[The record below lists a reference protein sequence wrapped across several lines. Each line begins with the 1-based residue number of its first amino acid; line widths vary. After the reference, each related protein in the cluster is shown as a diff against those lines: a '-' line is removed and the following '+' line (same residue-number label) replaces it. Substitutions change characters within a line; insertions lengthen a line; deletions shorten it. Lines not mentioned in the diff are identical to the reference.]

1 MQFCQIIK
9 WSRSWNNIFI
19 SVKFKLFK
27 LIIRVD
33 DRSVYNSGVHN
44 SPFKNTAVCCIFVV
58 HRKLI
63 LVDKWPL
70 LDLHGINLVVVFLMQ
85 NSHLLKRFNHSLKS
99 ISLSFYILD
108 VQRFIQGFEK
118 KKTLYFQDYRKEKDI
133 DFKTSTQKAVGIFA
147 LIVHLLKNA
156 ISNNKFNKT
165 ILKMH

>member
-1 MQFCQIIK
+1 MFLFYVRSFFKKGDTIQGGTLIK
-9 WSRSWNNIFI
+9 GGLYF
-19 SVKFKLFK
+19 
-27 LIIRVD
+27 
-33 DRSVYNSGVHN
+33 
-44 SPFKNTAVCCIFVV
+44 
-58 HRKLI
+58 RKYG
-63 LVDKWPL
+63 KWPL
-70 LDLHGINLVVVFLMQ
+70 LDLAKDHEYWFTWNEYSSFFKMQ

-108 VQRFIQGFEK
+108 VRRFIQGFERK

>member
-44 SPFKNTAVCCIFVV
+44 SPSKNTAVCCIFVV

-63 LVDKWPL
+63 LVDKWSL
-70 LDLHGINLVVVFLMQ
+70 LDLANDREYWFTWNKSSSFFKMQ

-118 KKTLYFQDYRKEKDI
+118 KK
-133 DFKTSTQKAVGIFA
+133 DFVFPG
-147 LIVHLLKNA
+147 L
-156 ISNNKFNKT
+156 
-165 ILKMH
+165 